1 MWDLR
6 GVIPDSEQKT
16 DPLVD
21 KCRNIVAD
29 IENEP
34 DRDKARDAVQVD
46 LQEIAEDVAIEESHG
61 LDLDYISMIA
71 LKDSL
76 GTEFVE
82 RIRAIFSEKGHLSKA
97 KNFEFRPPQQEMAM
111 AVARALEEERHLVV
125 EAGTGVGKSL
135 AYLAP
140 AILFALEQH
149 KKAIVSTHTINLQE
163 QLLYKDIPILRK
175 ILPVEFEA
183 ALMKG
188 RQNYLCPR
196 RLERALQ
203 QANELFTGP
212 EQNELSRLA
221 QWARTT
227 RDGSLSDLSVDP
239 DPKVW
244 AQVCS
249 EPHICTTKSCGQ
261 SSCFYQQARKRLL
274 TSDVIVINHTLLFML
289 LGSPDQ
295 QEERE
300 SGYLFPNDFI
310 IFDEAH
316 TVEQV
321 ASRQVGIGI
330 SQYGLRSTI
339 QRLYNAR
346 TRKGLFT
353 VMRDAPGVR
362 LAADLVDRADQFFAA
377 IESRSD
383 FRKGREFRVRAP
395 EFVTDTITGHLSA
408 LQARISEVAKR
419 ADDEFL
425 KAELQELG
433 RRIRGA
439 REDTATF
446 LEQSAHEHVYWV
458 ERTGKTAQ
466 FLSLNAAPIDL
477 APVLRRMI
485 FREDCSCV
493 MTSATLSVG
502 RPDLA
507 YLRQRVGADEAEPL
521 LLGSPFDF
529 SAQMKMF
536 IVQKMPD
543 PRDAGYE
550 EALEHW
556 IAHFVEETDGRA
568 FVLFTSYRGMQ
579 QVADQM
585 REFFARKKFNLL
597 VQGGGAPRGKL
608 LEQFKTT
615 PRSVLFGTD
624 SFWMGVDVPGEA
636 LSNVIITRLPFAVPD
651 HPLIEA
657 KLELVEER
665 GGDPFTEYSL
675 PEAIL
680 KLRQGVGRLIRTKI
694 DRGIIVIL
702 DNRIV
707 NKPYGRAFLQA
718 LPKCPVK
725 II

>member
-1 MWDLR
+1 
-6 GVIPDSEQKT
+6 
-16 DPLVD
+16 
-21 KCRNIVAD
+21 
-29 IENEP
+29 
-34 DRDKARDAVQVD
+34 
-46 LQEIAEDVAIEESHG
+46 
-61 LDLDYISMIA
+61 MIA

-82 RIRAIFSEKGHLSKA
+82 RVRTIFSEDGLLSKA
-97 KNFEFRPPQQEMAM
+97 KNFEFRPQQQGM
-111 AVARALEEERHLVV
+111 AVAIARSLEEDRHLVV

-135 AYLAP
+135 AYLVP
-140 AILFALEQH
+140 SILFALEQH

-163 QLLYKDIPILRK
+163 QLLHKDIPILK
-175 ILPVEFEA
+175 KVLPVEFEA

-203 QANELFTGP
+203 SEQELFTGP
-212 EQNELSRLA
+212 ERSELQRLA
-221 QWARTT
+221 EWARTT
-227 RDGSLSDLSVDP
+227 RDGSLSDLSVEP

-249 EPHICTTKSCGQ
+249 EAHVCTQKTCGQ
-261 SSCFYQQARKRLL
+261 DPHCFYQQARKRLL
-274 TSDVIVINHTLLFML
+274 AADVIVLNHTLLFIL
-289 LGSPDQ
+289 LGSPDM
-295 QEERE
+295 QEGRE
-300 SGYLFPNDFI
+300 SGFLFPNDFI

-321 ASRQVGIGI
+321 ASKQIGIGV

-353 VMRDAPGVR
+353 VMRDAAGVR
-362 LAADLVDRADQFFAA
+362 LAAELIDDVEKFFDAV
-377 IESRSD
+377 ESKSN
-383 FRKGREFRVRAP
+383 FRKGREFRVRDVDLVP
-395 EFVTDTITGHLSA
+395 DTITGRLVA
-408 LQARISEVAKR
+408 LQARIAEAVKL
-419 ADDEFL
+419 ADDEIL
-425 KAELQELG
+425 KAELQEFA
-433 RRIRGA
+433 RRIRDA
-439 REDTATF
+439 RDGISIF
-446 LEQSAHEHVYWV
+446 LEQSAPQHVYWV

-466 FLSLNAAPIDL
+466 FLSLNAAPVDL

-485 FREDCSCV
+485 FREDCCCV

-507 YLRQRVGADEAEPL
+507 YIRKRIGANEAEPL
-521 LLGSPFDF
+521 QLGSPFNF
-529 SAQMKMF
+529 QKQMKIF

-543 PRDAGYE
+543 PRDAGYQKE
-550 EALEHW
+550 LEHW
-556 IAHFVEETDGRA
+556 IAHFVEQTDGRA
-568 FVLFTSYRGMQ
+568 FVLFTSYRDMQ
-579 QVADQM
+579 QVASQM
-585 REFFARKKFNLL
+585 QKFFLAEKMNLL
-597 VQGGGAPRGKL
+597 VQGGGAPRSKL

-624 SFWMGVDVPGEA
+624 SFWGGVDVPGEA

-657 KLELVEER
+657 KLELIEER

-680 KLRQGVGRLIRTKI
+680 KLRQGVGRLIRTKT

-707 NKPYGRAFLQA
+707 TKPYGRAFMQA
-718 LPKCPVK
+718 LPKCPVE

>member
-1 MWDLR
+1 
-6 GVIPDSEQKT
+6 
-16 DPLVD
+16 
-21 KCRNIVAD
+21 
-29 IENEP
+29 
-34 DRDKARDAVQVD
+34 
-46 LQEIAEDVAIEESHG
+46 
-61 LDLDYISMIA
+61 MIA

-82 RIRAIFSEKGHLSKA
+82 RIRAIFSENGQLSKA
-97 KNFEFRPPQQEMAM
+97 KNFEFRPQQQEMAA
-111 AVARALEEERHLVV
+111 AVARVLEEQRHLVV

-135 AYLAP
+135 AYLTP

-163 QLLYKDIPILRK
+163 QLLYKDIPILKK

-203 QANELFTGP
+203 QQNELFTGP
-212 EQNELSRLA
+212 EQNELTRLA
-221 QWARTT
+221 EWAGMT
-227 RDGSLSDLSVDP
+227 RDGSLSDLSVEP

-244 AQVCS
+244 IQVCS
-249 EPHICTTKSCGQ
+249 EPHICTGKSCGQ
-261 SSCFYQQARKRLL
+261 QSTCFYQQARKRLL
-274 TSDVIVINHTLLFML
+274 SSDVIVINHTLLFML
-289 LGSPDQ
+289 LGRPDQ
-295 QEERE
+295 QEERG

-321 ASRQVGIGI
+321 ASRQIGIGI

-353 VMRDAPGVR
+353 IMRDAIGVR
-362 LAADLVDRADQFFAA
+362 LAAELVDELERFFAV
-377 IESRSD
+377 IESACD

-395 EFVTDTITGHLSA
+395 ELVPDMITGRLTG
-408 LQARISEVAKR
+408 LQARIADVSKR

-425 KAELQELG
+425 KAELHELG
-433 RRIRGA
+433 RRIRDA
-439 REDTATF
+439 RDGIAIF
-446 LEQSAHEHVYWV
+446 LEQSAREHVYWV

-466 FLSLNAAPIDL
+466 FLSLNAAPIDV

-485 FREDCSCV
+485 FREDCSCI
-493 MTSATLSVG
+493 MTSATLAVG

-507 YLRQRVGADEAEPL
+507 YFRQRIGADEAEPL
-521 LLGSPFDF
+521 LLGSSFDF
-529 SAQMKMF
+529 RTQMKIF

-543 PRDAGYE
+543 PREAGYE

-556 IAHFVEETDGRA
+556 IAHFVEETEGRA
-568 FVLFTSYRGMQ
+568 FVLFTNYRSMG

-585 REFFARKKFNLL
+585 GEFFSRKKFNLF
-597 VQGGGAPRGKL
+597 VQGGGAPRGRL
-608 LEQFKTT
+608 LEQFKAT

-657 KLELVEER
+657 KLEFVEER
-665 GGDPFTEYSL
+665 GGDPFIEYSL

-680 KLRQGVGRLIRTKI
+680 KLRQGVGRLIRTKG

-707 NKPYGRAFLQA
+707 TKPYGRAFLAA

>member
-1 MWDLR
+1 
-6 GVIPDSEQKT
+6 
-16 DPLVD
+16 
-21 KCRNIVAD
+21 
-29 IENEP
+29 
-34 DRDKARDAVQVD
+34 
-46 LQEIAEDVAIEESHG
+46 
-61 LDLDYISMIA
+61 MIA

-82 RIRAIFSEKGHLSKA
+82 RVRAIFSENGQLSKA
-97 KNFEFRPPQQEMAM
+97 KNFEFRPQQQEMAA
-111 AVARALEEERHLVV
+111 AVARVLEEERHLVV
-125 EAGTGVGKSL
+125 EACTGVGKSL
-135 AYLAP
+135 AYLTP

-163 QLLYKDIPILRK
+163 QLLYKDIPILKK

-188 RQNYLCPR
+188 RHNYLCPR

-203 QANELFTGP
+203 QQNELFTGP
-212 EQNELSRLA
+212 EQNELTRLA
-221 QWARTT
+221 EWVGTT
-227 RDGSLSDLSVDP
+227 RDGSLSDLSVEP
-239 DPKVW
+239 DPKVRT
-244 AQVCS
+244 QVCS
-249 EPHICTTKSCGQ
+249 EPHICTGKSCGQ
-261 SSCFYQQARKRLL
+261 QSTCFYQQARKRLL
-274 TSDVIVINHTLLFML
+274 SSDVIVINHTLLFML

-321 ASRQVGIGI
+321 ASRQIGIGI

-353 VMRDAPGVR
+353 IMRDAIGVR
-362 LAADLVDRADQFFAA
+362 LAAELVDELERFFAV
-377 IESRSD
+377 IESACD

-395 EFVTDTITGHLSA
+395 ELVPDMITGRLTG
-408 LQARISEVAKR
+408 LQARIADVSKR

-425 KAELQELG
+425 KAELHELG
-433 RRIRGA
+433 RRIRDA
-439 REDTATF
+439 RDGIAIF
-446 LEQSAHEHVYWV
+446 LEQSAREHVYWV

-466 FLSLNAAPIDL
+466 FLSLNAAPIDVT
-477 APVLRRMI
+477 PVLRRMI
-485 FREDCSCV
+485 FREDCSCI
-493 MTSATLSVG
+493 MTSATLAVG

-507 YLRQRVGADEAEPL
+507 YFRQRIGADEAEPL
-521 LLGSPFDF
+521 LLGSSFDF
-529 SAQMKMF
+529 RTQMKIF

-543 PRDAGYE
+543 PREAGYE

-556 IAHFVEETDGRA
+556 IAHFVEETEGRA
-568 FVLFTSYRGMQ
+568 FVLFTNYRSMG

-585 REFFARKKFNLL
+585 GEFFSRKKFNLF
-597 VQGGGAPRGKL
+597 VQGGGAPRGRL
-608 LEQFKTT
+608 LEQFKAT

-657 KLELVEER
+657 KLEFVEER
-665 GGDPFTEYSL
+665 GGDPFIEYSL

-680 KLRQGVGRLIRTKI
+680 KLRQGVGRLIRTKG

-707 NKPYGRAFLQA
+707 TKPYGRAFLAA